1 MDTFAT
7 MTTFTQ
13 SDVERHARNALADRT
28 EVPLAD
34 ETISDAVDVYLG
46 GVERDESRQ
55 INRGAIDRATTDR
68 VVAAV
73 VQVLANEPV
82 SD

>member
-28 EVPLAD
+28 EVPLPD

-82 SD
+82 SG